1 MYRLHQNNDQ
11 DYKDRVQQDIAK
23 WVLHTYA
30 KMMSKNIF
38 VPIETEDKKLEYA
51 PFQTLAMY
59 FIREGFD
66 GIVYSSTVCPTSKN
80 IVLFYL
86 FFARL

>member
-1 MYRLHQNNDQ
+1 M
-11 DYKDRVQQDIAK
+11 
-23 WVLHTYA
+23 
-30 KMMSKNIF
+30 
-38 VPIETEDKKLEYA
+38 PIETEDKKLEYA

-80 IVLFYL
+80 LVLFDKKYAIPFDL
-86 FFARL
+86 VKDYTFNA